1 MNSMKWFDNSTQAWE
16 GLNEAFLR
24 NDEWIEGKRMAQ
36 CLYSYDMVIG
46 IRNPEVDPEF
56 DFGRHFNYTSAKWK
70 QLVGNYLNIPELKS
84 VVSQV
89 AQEEIKRNFYAIPLQ
104 FTNKHGHGK
113 SCLLSMVFSKRPRM
127 KKPNLCVFLRASE
140 VTKRLICDLLFFQ
153 RIGEAVWGNTNFT
166 LTIHFNY
173 IFNDDSVL
181 LMYHAHK
188 DVRKIM
194 EAKGISQ
201 ERQYQILS
209 LLDKLESKEP
219 WTVNYKVHRR
229 AVKVLRPDLMKYPQ
243 TLAKNC
249 KL

>member
-1 MNSMKWFDNSTQAWE
+1 MKWFDNSTQAWE

-24 NDEWIEGKRMAQ
+24 NDEWIEAKRSGS
-36 CLYSYDMVIG
+36 CLYSYDMTIG
-46 IRNPEVDPEF
+46 IRNPEVDPGF

-70 QLVGNYLNIPELKS
+70 QLVGNYLNIVELKE
-84 VVSQV
+84 VASQV
-89 AQEEIKRNFYAIPLQ
+89 AVEEIKKNFYAIPLQ

-113 SCLLSMVFSKRPRM
+113 SCLLSMVFSRRPRM
-127 KKPNLCVFLRASE
+127 EKPNLCVFLRASE
-140 VTKRLICDLLFFQ
+140 VTKRLICDFLFFQ
-153 RIGEAVWGNTNFT
+153 RIGEAVWGHSNFNIT
-166 LTIHFNY
+166 VHFNQ
-173 IFNDDSVL
+173 IFNDDAVL

-194 EAKGISQ
+194 SANGISL
-201 ERQYQILS
+201 ERRNQIIT

-229 AVKVLRPDLMKYPQ
+229 AVKVLRPDLCKYPK
-243 TLAKNC
+243 TLARDC